1 MPTRLRKTRRMRGS
15 RTHGWGTSGQ
25 HRKSGMRGGHGRAGW
40 CKHKW
45 TYTVKYDLARIG
57 KKGFTSTSSTRK
69 PSTINLTGL
78 EELAERFGVPGEGG
92 KITVDLD
99 KLGFRKLL
107 GEGSV
112 SKPYL
117 VRVLQCSGKAREKIA
132 QAGGEILSKLEA
144 EVKA

>member
-25 HRKSGMRGGHGRAGW
+25 HRKGGMRGGHGKAGW

-45 TYTVKYDLARIG
+45 TYTVKYDLERIG
-57 KKGFTSTSSTRK
+57 KKGFTSVGSTRK
-69 PSTINLTGL
+69 PSIINLSGL
-78 EELAERFGVPGEGG
+78 EELAERFGVPVEGG
-92 KITVDLD
+92 KVMVDLD
-99 KLGFRKLL
+99 GLGFEKLL
-107 GEGSV
+107 GGGSA

-117 VRVLQCSGKAREKIA
+117 VKVLRCSGKAREKVA
-132 QAGGEILSKLEA
+132 QAGGEIVAAVEG